1 MKSGFS
7 RQNYVFYYY
16 IQETRKWSIDVPA
29 VFLLPHLRIMKVLIF
44 DIIVERIFPSIK
56 SWNFVEFLTIIYRI
70 WVGILW
76 YCYRES

>member
-56 SWNFVEFLTIIYRI
+56 S
-70 WVGILW
+70 
-76 YCYRES
+76 